1 MKPAQIILLSVAVLT
16 GGLAFFL
23 LMRGGTPTPQTVVT
37 EVTKQEAKLQV
48 LVARNTIG
56 VGERLTP
63 QSVQWQDWPEGAVRP
78 EYVTSEATPDATDLL
93 VDTVARFE
101 FFPGEPI
108 REAKLVRADQ
118 GYLSAVLSKGMRGVS
133 VPVDAASSAGG
144 FIVPNDHVDV
154 LLTRMT
160 AGGQTSEAVLTNV
173 RILAIGKRLGE
184 VGATGGETETA
195 PEGGPQAQVFDDRTI
210 ATLELDPSQAE
221 TLMNAKSQGS
231 LSLALRSMAD
241 FNNNN
246 EVRTNSSQAVRLV
259 RYGKQSS
266 VMSASA
272 APPEMVQPP
281 AIDPA
286 LPSANAPQ
294 VTSSAP
300 VLPEIVVQ

>member
-23 LMRGGTPTPQTVVT
+23 LMRGGAPAPQTVVT
-37 EVTKQEAKLQV
+37 EVTRQEAKVQV
-48 LVARNTIG
+48 LVARDTIG
-56 VGERLTP
+56 VGERLTR
-63 QSVQWQDWPEGAVRP
+63 QSVTWQDWPAGAVRP
-78 EYVTSEATPDATDLL
+78 EYVTNETTPDAPDQLT
-93 VDTVARFE
+93 DTVARFE

-108 REAKLVRADQ
+108 REAKLVRTDQ

-154 LLTRMT
+154 LLTRLT
-160 AGGQTSEAVLTNV
+160 SGGQTSEAVLTNV

-184 VGATGGETETA
+184 VGATAGEAETT
-195 PEGGPQAQVFDDRTI
+195 PDGGPQAQVFDDKTI

-231 LSLALRSMAD
+231 LSLTLRSIAD
-241 FNNNN
+241 FNDNSA
-246 EVRTNSSQAVRLV
+246 VRTNSSQAVRMV
-259 RYGKQSS
+259 RYGRQSS

-272 APPEMVQPP
+272 APSDLVQPP
-281 AIDPA
+281 TINPTPPDIGVP
-286 LPSANAPQ
+286 P
-294 VTSSAP
+294 VTSAAP